1 LQYLGHIAGEGVM
14 TCDGVALGRVAYDF
28 EGYSRPGGQIMSS
41 GEIEAAPADL
51 QAAFGRPGVQLL
63 TDAGRLLDLKFSEK
77 TLNVRGGVAMVE
89 VSGDL
94 PKTKDHWRG

>member
-1 LQYLGHIAGEGVM
+1 LLYLGHIAGEGMM
-14 TCDGVALGRVAYDF
+14 TCDGVAVGRVAFDF

-51 QAAFGRPGVQLL
+51 QAAFGRPRVQLL
-63 TDAGRLLDLKFSEK
+63 TDAGQLLDLKFSEK
-77 TLNVRGGVAMVE
+77 VLNLKGGVALVE

-94 PKTKDHWRG
+94 PKSREHWRG